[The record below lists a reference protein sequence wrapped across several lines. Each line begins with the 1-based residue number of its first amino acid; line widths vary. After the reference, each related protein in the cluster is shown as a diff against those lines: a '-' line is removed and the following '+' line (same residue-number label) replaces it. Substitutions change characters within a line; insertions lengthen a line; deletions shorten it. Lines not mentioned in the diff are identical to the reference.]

1 MPRTMPVHPSTV
13 LPAYADALVRSRRVA
28 IVGDSS
34 LGLGELFVE
43 RGARSVHVFDPD
55 PSRTAEATARLAA
68 APSGNPRPQVST
80 FVEDL
85 GVRQGAFD
93 VVVIPD
99 LSEMDGKA
107 ELLQRVKRLLPPQG
121 LAIIAAPNPEA
132 ERWLLPPGDAV
143 EEAPSYY
150 ELYDLVAAEF
160 AEVKMLGQAPFVGYA
175 LVDFA
180 AEEPDVSIDTSGLAE
195 PEVPEWYVAIASE
208 RPIQLNEFALVE
220 VSLADVANATA
231 QREPQE
237 PLTLPVAPPKQP
249 RGVTPLGH
257 SPERDVAIAEAQA
270 RIAVLV
276 AENERLAAEAKRV
289 AIEDR
294 AREKSHDTLAMHA
307 AELDAA
313 LTQAKARLQEMEQ
326 LAGES
331 HARAERLGFQVR
343 DLDGELMRER
353 DRGGR
358 LAKELDEEV
367 KARSRLESE
376 AVTMRFGADVP
387 LAELEA
393 ARMQARDTEHK
404 LAHEVEAHAKTREAL
419 DAALDELRKRPD
431 PRAAEATHAREVDA
445 LEEALRERGHAVTRL
460 TADVREAERIG
471 RELLRENE
479 ALRANRNDRGRSE
492 NGGNGGGEPGKKARA
507 AESAAPSI
515 DAERAARA
523 EADLSAASW
532 RIAQLEREIAAR
544 SATETP
550 PDARTRDLERAL
562 VSAQAEIAAL
572 RSAGSGPA
580 VLPVEADVVAGP
592 SAST

>member
-1 MPRTMPVHPSTV
+1 V

-34 LGLGELFVE
+34 LGLGELFIE

-68 APSGNPRPQVST
+68 APSGSARPQVST

-93 VVVIPD
+93 IVVIPD
-99 LSEMDGKA
+99 LSEMHGKA

-121 LAIIAAPNPEA
+121 LAIVAAPNPEA

-195 PEVPEWYVAIASE
+195 PETPEWYVAIASE

-220 VSLADVANATA
+220 VSLADVANATP
-231 QREPQE
+231 RFEPQE
-237 PLTLPVAPPKQP
+237 PLTLPVAPPKP
-249 RGVTPLGH
+249 RGVAPLGH
-257 SPERDVAIAEAQA
+257 SPEREVAIAEAQT
-270 RIAVLV
+270 RIAMLV
-276 AENERLAAEAKRV
+276 TENERLAAEAKRV

-376 AVTMRFGADVP
+376 AVTMRFGADIP
-387 LAELEA
+387 LAELESA
-393 ARMQARDTEHK
+393 KNQTRDAEHK

-431 PRAAEATHAREVDA
+431 ARAMEATQAREVER

-460 TADVREAERIG
+460 IADVREAERIG

-479 ALRANRNDRGRSE
+479 ALRTTRTDKGRPE
-492 NGGNGGGEPGKKARA
+492 NGGNGGGDAGKKARP
-507 AESAAPSI
+507 AEPAPSI

-544 SATETP
+544 SATETS
-550 PDARTRDLERAL
+550 PDTRTRDLERAL

-572 RSAGSGPA
+572 RSAGGGPA
-580 VLPVEADVVAGP
+580 VLPVEAEVVAGP